1 MTEYTKEQVAQDLRL
16 MYKAGLV
23 DIKMREDGE
32 WIYFATEYAKA
43 LSQEEVTAILDN
55 LYEEQL
61 DQEDN
66 ESN

>member
-32 WIYFATEYAKA
+32 WIYFATEYAKS

-61 DQEDN
+61 DED
-66 ESN
+66 